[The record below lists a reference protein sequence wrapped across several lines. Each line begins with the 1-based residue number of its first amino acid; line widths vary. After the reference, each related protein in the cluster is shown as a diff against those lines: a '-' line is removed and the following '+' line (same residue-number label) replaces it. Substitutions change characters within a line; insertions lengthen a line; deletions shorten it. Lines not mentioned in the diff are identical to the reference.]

1 VIRDEEQ
8 ALTARAL
15 RGMQEFPR
23 RDLRDRR
30 SRVARAFAHKGGV
43 IPSTSRAAS
52 HTPLAGNSR
61 RGGIGVRSGCYCA
74 HLTVK
79 RLARVPPWA
88 EQLQRVIL
96 TVLSR
101 IELPGVARVSLGL
114 ENTDD
119 DIDTL
124 IAVLDDIARQPK
136 GGRSKRAARQR
147 MDGYAEAAAQRVFC

>member
-1 VIRDEEQ
+1 
-8 ALTARAL
+8 
-15 RGMQEFPR
+15 M
-23 RDLRDRR
+23 
-30 SRVARAFAHKGGV
+30 
-43 IPSTSRAAS
+43 
-52 HTPLAGNSR
+52 
-61 RGGIGVRSGCYCA
+61 
-74 HLTVK
+74 K

-88 EQLQRVIL
+88 EQFQRVIL